1 MGTGR
6 FLHKGRAMDK
16 EEAKNVLVE
25 VFNEYHA
32 MSHEELVALIQS
44 PLALERLGPSGVEY
58 QIEIQAFWDEPR
70 KGEGNLRVI
79 ASIDDGRFPHV
90 FLPMTTD
97 FIMKSDGSFVG
108 E

>member
-1 MGTGR
+1 
-6 FLHKGRAMDK
+6 
-16 EEAKNVLVE
+16 
-25 VFNEYHA
+25 
-32 MSHEELVALIQS
+32 
-44 PLALERLGPSGVEY
+44 VEY

-79 ASIDDGRFPHV
+79 ASIDDGRFPYV

-97 FIMKSDGSFVG
+97 FIMKPDGSFVG